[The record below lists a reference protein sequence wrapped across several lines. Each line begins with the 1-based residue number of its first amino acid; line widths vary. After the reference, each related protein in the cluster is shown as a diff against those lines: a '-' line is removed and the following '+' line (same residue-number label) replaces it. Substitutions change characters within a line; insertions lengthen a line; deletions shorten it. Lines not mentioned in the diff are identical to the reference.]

1 MHTLGTSASTLDSVV
16 QAGGTGATMAVGR
29 AGARGALERSLP
41 FAPAAART
49 PVASVFRRG
58 QICHTGT
65 RIMAASD
72 HLKALI
78 ESFASGDETRF
89 YRTALQLAASEARQ
103 GHGKLAQEL
112 RDAVDAVKSRRGA
125 ATAPRPIPLVQP
137 RGDLGELV
145 TASYPDLKLTD
156 MVLPSAVAEPLE
168 RVLRENRGQTKLREH
183 GLHARRKLLLVGPPG
198 TGKTMSARALAGELH
213 LPLYLVRFESLLTKF
228 MGETATKL
236 RLIFDAMHS
245 SRGVYLFDEFDAIG
259 AQRALPNDTGEIRR
273 ILNSFLQFI
282 ELDESDS
289 ILVAATN
296 HAEIL
301 DHALVRRF
309 DDVVRYRLPDAVE
322 VEAILKRTLEPF
334 RIDDANWV
342 ELARQGTGLS
352 CAELV
357 RACHDAAK
365 DAVLEDRDR
374 LASKDVARAI
384 TVRKQAQ
391 VQVRPQP

>member
-1 MHTLGTSASTLDSVV
+1 
-16 QAGGTGATMAVGR
+16 
-29 AGARGALERSLP
+29 
-41 FAPAAART
+41 
-49 PVASVFRRG
+49 
-58 QICHTGT
+58 
-65 RIMAASD
+65 MAASD
-72 HLKALI
+72 HIKALI

-112 RDAVDAVKSRRGA
+112 RDTVDAVKSRRGSA
-125 ATAPRPIPLVQP
+125 AAPRPIPLAQP

-156 MVLPSAVAEPLE
+156 MVLASAVAEPLG
-168 RVLRENRGQTKLREH
+168 RVLRENRGQARLREH
-183 GLHARRKLLLVGPPG
+183 GLNARRKLLLVGPPG

-228 MGETATKL
+228 MGETASKL
-236 RLIFDAMHS
+236 RLVFEAMYS

-309 DDVVRYRLPDAVE
+309 DDVITYRLPDVTE
-322 VEAILKRTLEPF
+322 VEAILKRTLDPF
-334 RIDDANWV
+334 RMDSADWV
-342 ELARQGTGLS
+342 ELAKQGVGIS

-357 RACHDAAK
+357 RACQDAAK

-374 LASKDVARAI
+374 LAPSDIARAI
-384 TVRKQAQ
+384 AVRKHAQ

>member
-1 MHTLGTSASTLDSVV
+1 
-16 QAGGTGATMAVGR
+16 
-29 AGARGALERSLP
+29 
-41 FAPAAART
+41 
-49 PVASVFRRG
+49 
-58 QICHTGT
+58 
-65 RIMAASD
+65 MAASD
-72 HLKALI
+72 HIKALI
-78 ESFASGDETRF
+78 ESFASGDEARF

-112 RDAVDAVKSRRGA
+112 RDTVDAVKARRGSA
-125 ATAPRPIPLVQP
+125 AAPRPIPLAQP

-156 MVLPSAVAEPLE
+156 MVLAPAVAEPLE

-198 TGKTMSARALAGELH
+198 TGKTMSARTLAGELH

-228 MGETATKL
+228 MGETAAKL
-236 RLIFDAMHS
+236 RLVFDAMHS

-282 ELDESDS
+282 EVDESDS

-309 DDVVRYRLPDAVE
+309 DDVVTYRLPDAAE

-334 RIDDANWV
+334 RIDDADWV
-342 ELARQGTGLS
+342 ELARQGAGLS

-357 RACHDAAK
+357 RACQDAAK

-374 LASKDVARAI
+374 LASKDIARAI

-391 VQVRPQP
+391 VQIRPQP

>member
-1 MHTLGTSASTLDSVV
+1 M
-16 QAGGTGATMAVGR
+16 
-29 AGARGALERSLP
+29 
-41 FAPAAART
+41 
-49 PVASVFRRG
+49 
-58 QICHTGT
+58 
-65 RIMAASD
+65 
-72 HLKALI
+72 
-78 ESFASGDETRF
+78 RF

-112 RDAVDAVKSRRGA
+112 RDTVDAVRSRRGSVA
-125 ATAPRPIPLVQP
+125 GARPIPLAQP

-156 MVLPSAVAEPLE
+156 LVLSSAVAEPLK

-213 LPLYLVRFESLLTKF
+213 LPLYLVRFDSLLTKF
-228 MGETATKL
+228 LGETAAKL
-236 RLIFDAMHS
+236 RLVFDAMHP

-259 AQRALPNDTGEIRR
+259 AQRALPNAGEIRR

-289 ILVAATN
+289 IIVAATN

-309 DDVVRYRLPDAVE
+309 DDVVTYQLPEAAE

-334 RIDDANWV
+334 RVDGADWV
-342 ELARQGTGLS
+342 ELARQGAGLS

-357 RACHDAAK
+357 RACRDAAK
-365 DAVLEDRDR
+365 DAVLEDRRPTPRRSSADPEETRLFPRHRSKLR
-374 LASKDVARAI
+374 LALVRRLPIRRLTASPHWVHRRDRCPPRHPLGCRQDSPIRRPTTSPYRVHRRDRCRHHAR
-384 TVRKQAQ
+384 
-391 VQVRPQP
+391 

>member
-1 MHTLGTSASTLDSVV
+1 
-16 QAGGTGATMAVGR
+16 
-29 AGARGALERSLP
+29 
-41 FAPAAART
+41 
-49 PVASVFRRG
+49 
-58 QICHTGT
+58 
-65 RIMAASD
+65 MAASD
-72 HLKALI
+72 HIKALI

-112 RDAVDAVKSRRGA
+112 RDTVDAVKSRRGSA
-125 ATAPRPIPLVQP
+125 AAPRPIPLAQP

-156 MVLPSAVAEPLE
+156 MVLASAVAEPLE

-183 GLHARRKLLLVGPPG
+183 GLHARRKLLVVGPPG

-228 MGETATKL
+228 MGETASKL

-259 AQRALPNDTGEIRR
+259 AQRALPNDTGEVRR

-282 ELDESDS
+282 ELDESES

-309 DDVVRYRLPDAVE
+309 DDVVTYRLPDRSE
-322 VEAILKRTLEPF
+322 VEAILRRTLTPF
-334 RIDDANWV
+334 PTDDANWS
-342 ELARQGTGLS
+342 ELAVEGEGLS

-357 RACHDAAK
+357 RACQDAAK
-365 DAVLEDRDR
+365 DAILESRLH
-374 LASKDVARAI
+374 LASKDVSNAI
-384 TVRKQAQ
+384 GVRKQAQ
-391 VQVRPQP
+391 IQVRKQP

>member
-1 MHTLGTSASTLDSVV
+1 M
-16 QAGGTGATMAVGR
+16 
-29 AGARGALERSLP
+29 
-41 FAPAAART
+41 AAA
-49 PVASVFRRG
+49 
-58 QICHTGT
+58 
-65 RIMAASD
+65 D
-72 HLKALI
+72 HIKALI
-78 ESFASGDETRF
+78 ESFAAGDDVRF

-112 RDAVDAVKSRRGA
+112 RDTVDAVKSKRASA
-125 ATAPRPIPLVQP
+125 AAPRPIALAQP

-145 TASYPDLKLTD
+145 TASYPDLRLTD
-156 MVLPSAVAEPLE
+156 MVLSSAVAEPLK

-198 TGKTMSARALAGELH
+198 TGKTMSARAIASELH

-228 MGETATKL
+228 MGETAAKL

-245 SRGVYLFDEFDAIG
+245 SKGVYLFDEFDAIG

-282 ELDESDS
+282 ELDESES
-289 ILVAATN
+289 ILIAATN

-309 DDVVRYRLPDAVE
+309 DDVVTYRLPDAAE
-322 VEAILKRTLEPF
+322 VEAVLKHTLEPF
-334 RIDDANWV
+334 VIDDADWV
-342 ELARQGTGLS
+342 ELGRQGAGLS

-357 RACHDAAK
+357 RACQDAAK

-374 LASKDVARAI
+374 LASKDIARAI
-384 TVRKQAQ
+384 AVRQQAQ
-391 VQVRPQP
+391 VQVRQQP

>member
-1 MHTLGTSASTLDSVV
+1 M
-16 QAGGTGATMAVGR
+16 
-29 AGARGALERSLP
+29 
-41 FAPAAART
+41 AAA
-49 PVASVFRRG
+49 
-58 QICHTGT
+58 
-65 RIMAASD
+65 D
-72 HLKALI
+72 HIKALI
-78 ESFASGDETRF
+78 ESFAAGDDVRF

-112 RDAVDAVKSRRGA
+112 RDTVDAVKSKRASA
-125 ATAPRPIPLVQP
+125 AVPRPIALAQP

-145 TASYPDLKLTD
+145 TASYPDLRLTD
-156 MVLPSAVAEPLE
+156 MVLSSAVAEPLK
-168 RVLRENRGQTKLREH
+168 RVLRESRGHTKLREH
-183 GLHARRKLLLVGPPG
+183 GLHVRRKLLLVGPPG
-198 TGKTMSARALAGELH
+198 TGKTMSARAIASELH

-228 MGETATKL
+228 MGETSAKL

-245 SRGVYLFDEFDAIG
+245 SKGVYLFDEFDAIG

-282 ELDESDS
+282 ELDESES

-309 DDVVRYRLPDAVE
+309 DDVVTYRLPDAAE
-322 VEAILKRTLEPF
+322 VEAVLKHTLEPF
-334 RIDDANWV
+334 PIDDADWS
-342 ELARQGTGLS
+342 ELGRQGAGLS

-374 LASKDVARAI
+374 LASKDIARAI
-384 TVRKQAQ
+384 AVRQQAQ
-391 VQVRPQP
+391 VQVRQQP

>member
-1 MHTLGTSASTLDSVV
+1 
-16 QAGGTGATMAVGR
+16 
-29 AGARGALERSLP
+29 
-41 FAPAAART
+41 
-49 PVASVFRRG
+49 
-58 QICHTGT
+58 
-65 RIMAASD
+65 MAASD
-72 HLKALI
+72 HIKALI

-112 RDAVDAVKSRRGA
+112 RDTVDAVKSRRGSA
-125 ATAPRPIPLVQP
+125 AAPRPIPLAQP

-145 TASYPDLKLTD
+145 TASYPDLKATD
-156 MVLPSAVAEPLE
+156 MVLAPAVAETLE
-168 RVLRENRGQTKLREH
+168 RVLRENRGQTKLRER
-183 GLHARRKLLLVGPPG
+183 GLRARRKLLLVGPPG

-213 LPLYLVRFESLLTKF
+213 VPLYLVRFESLLTKF
-228 MGETATKL
+228 MGETASKL

-259 AQRALPNDTGEIRR
+259 AQRALPNDTGEVRR

-309 DDVVRYRLPDAVE
+309 DDVVTYRLPDAPE
-322 VEAILKRTLEPF
+322 VETILRRTLEPF
-334 RIDDANWV
+334 LIDDANWA
-342 ELARQGTGLS
+342 ELAHEGAGLS

-357 RACHDAAK
+357 RACQDAAK

-374 LASKDVARAI
+374 LASKDIGRAI
-384 TVRKQAQ
+384 AVRKQAQ
-391 VQVRPQP
+391 VQVRRQP

>member
-1 MHTLGTSASTLDSVV
+1 
-16 QAGGTGATMAVGR
+16 
-29 AGARGALERSLP
+29 
-41 FAPAAART
+41 
-49 PVASVFRRG
+49 
-58 QICHTGT
+58 
-65 RIMAASD
+65 MAASD

-78 ESFASGDETRF
+78 ESFAAGDETRF

-112 RDAVDAVKSRRGA
+112 RDTVDAVKSKRGSMPP
-125 ATAPRPIPLVQP
+125 PRPIPIAQP
-137 RGDLGELV
+137 KGDLGELV
-145 TASYPDLKLTD
+145 TATYPDLRRTD
-156 MVLPSAVAEPLE
+156 MVLPPVVAEPLE
-168 RVLRENRGQTKLREH
+168 RVLRENRGQAKLREH
-183 GLHARRKLLLVGPPG
+183 GLRPRRKLLLVGPPG
-198 TGKTMSARALAGELH
+198 TGKTMSARALAGELR

-228 MGETATKL
+228 LGETAAKL
-236 RLIFDAMHS
+236 RLIFDAMHA

-309 DDVVRYRLPDAVE
+309 DDVVTYRLPDE
-322 VEAILKRTLEPF
+322 GETESILRRTLAPF
-334 RIDDANWV
+334 RVADADWNA
-342 ELARQGTGLS
+342 LARQGVGLS
-352 CAELV
+352 YADLV

-365 DAVLEDRDR
+365 DAVLDDRDR
-374 LASKDVARAI
+374 LTAVDVVHAIDAR
-384 TVRKQAQ
+384 RQAH
-391 VQVRPQP
+391 VQLRPQQ

>member
-1 MHTLGTSASTLDSVV
+1 
-16 QAGGTGATMAVGR
+16 
-29 AGARGALERSLP
+29 
-41 FAPAAART
+41 
-49 PVASVFRRG
+49 
-58 QICHTGT
+58 
-65 RIMAASD
+65 MAASD
-72 HLKALI
+72 HIKALI
-78 ESFASGDETRF
+78 ESFASGDESRF

-112 RDAVDAVKSRRGA
+112 RDAVDTVKARRGSA
-125 ATAPRPIPLVQP
+125 AVSRPIPLAQP

-156 MVLPSAVAEPLE
+156 MVLSSTVAEPLG

-183 GLHARRKLLLVGPPG
+183 GLNARRKLLLVGPPG
-198 TGKTMSARALAGELH
+198 TGKTMSARAIAGELH

-228 MGETATKL
+228 MGETAAKL

-309 DDVVRYRLPDAVE
+309 DDVVTYRLPDAAE
-322 VEAILKRTLEPF
+322 VEAILTRTLEPF
-334 RIDDANWV
+334 RIDDANWT
-342 ELARQGTGLS
+342 ELARHGEGLS

-357 RACHDAAK
+357 RACRDAAK

-374 LASKDVARAI
+374 LASGDIARAI

-391 VQVRPQP
+391 VQVRARLS

>member
-1 MHTLGTSASTLDSVV
+1 M
-16 QAGGTGATMAVGR
+16 
-29 AGARGALERSLP
+29 
-41 FAPAAART
+41 AAA
-49 PVASVFRRG
+49 
-58 QICHTGT
+58 
-65 RIMAASD
+65 D
-72 HLKALI
+72 HIKALI
-78 ESFASGDETRF
+78 ESFAAGDDVRF

-112 RDAVDAVKSRRGA
+112 RDTVDAVKSKRASA
-125 ATAPRPIPLVQP
+125 AAPRPIALAQP

-145 TASYPDLKLTD
+145 TASYPDLRLTD
-156 MVLPSAVAEPLE
+156 MVLSSAVAEPLR

-198 TGKTMSARALAGELH
+198 TGKTMSARAIASELH

-228 MGETATKL
+228 MGETAAKL

-245 SRGVYLFDEFDAIG
+245 SKGVYLFDEFDAIG

-282 ELDESDS
+282 ELDESES

-309 DDVVRYRLPDAVE
+309 DDVVTYRLPDAAE
-322 VEAILKRTLEPF
+322 VEAVLKHTLEPF
-334 RIDDANWV
+334 PIDDADWV
-342 ELARQGTGLS
+342 ELGRQGAGLS

-357 RACHDAAK
+357 RACQDAAK

-374 LASKDVARAI
+374 LASKDIARAI
-384 TVRKQAQ
+384 AVRQQAQ
-391 VQVRPQP
+391 VQVRQQP